1 MQRRRRWIRKIL
13 AIDVGAGTED
23 ILLYDEAKNVENCVK
38 MILPTPSIVHAASVG
53 HATKLG
59 KDLFIKGYTIGGGE
73 FANSVIRHLTK
84 GFRVIMTESAAY
96 SIRND
101 LNEVSQL
108 GIEVWRGEAPPK
120 AFSGDVL
127 NITEINL
134 NELDD
139 FLSRKNVH
147 VSDVD
152 VVAIAVQDHGASP
165 RGMSNRRFRM
175 KKMME
180 QLSRKR
186 RPEELAFKEDEV
198 PRYLIRMNSAVRAAK
213 NQLPKSKVIVMDT
226 SLAAIAGCLEDPV
239 AAGEDSVLA
248 VNMGNGHT
256 VAALILKGEIGGILE
271 HHTELLTPRRLK
283 RLLRDFA
290 DGKLTNEDVFSD
302 GGHGLAFARKPLG
315 FSKIDLI
322 AVTGPNRHLI
332 EKAGIEAHFA
342 SPAGDMM
349 MTGPMGLVAA
359 AKKKYR

>member
-1 MQRRRRWIRKIL
+1 
-13 AIDVGAGTED
+13 
-23 ILLYDEAKNVENCVK
+23 
-38 MILPTPSIVHAASVG
+38 
-53 HATKLG
+53 
-59 KDLFIKGYTIGGGE
+59 
-73 FANSVIRHLTK
+73 LTK
-84 GFRVIMTESAAY
+84 GFRVIMTVSAAY

-108 GIEVWRGEAPPK
+108 GIEVWRGEKPPTG
-120 AFSGDVL
+120 FRGDVL
-127 NITEINL
+127 NISEINL

-152 VVAIAVQDHGASP
+152 LVAIAVQDHGASP
-165 RGMSNRRFRM
+165 KGMSNRRFRM

-180 QLSRKR
+180 QLSRKI

-198 PRYLIRMNSAVRAAK
+198 PNYFIRMNSAVRAAK
-213 NQLPKSKVIVMDT
+213 SQLPKSKVIVMDT
-226 SLAAIAGCLEDPV
+226 SLAAIAGCLQDPV
-239 AAGEDSVLA
+239 AAEEDSILA

-256 VAALILKGEIGGILE
+256 MAATILKGEIGGILE
-271 HHTELLTPRRLK
+271 HHTELLTPKRLK
-283 RLLRDFA
+283 RLLKDFA
-290 DGKLTNEDVFSD
+290 DGKLTDEDVFSD
-302 GGHGLAFARKPLG
+302 GGHGLAFARKPQG

-359 AKKKYR
+359 AKKKYQ